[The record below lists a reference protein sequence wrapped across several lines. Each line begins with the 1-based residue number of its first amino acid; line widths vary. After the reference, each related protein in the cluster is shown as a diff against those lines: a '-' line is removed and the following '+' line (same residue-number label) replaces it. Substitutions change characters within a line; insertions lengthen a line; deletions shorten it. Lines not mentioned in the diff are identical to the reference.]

1 MEKKFSATRLD
12 GKNVT
17 LMITPPI
24 ALTGFTLPTQPIAYL
39 APPQTT
45 SWFPALIITPV
56 FMTLL
61 V

>member
-1 MEKKFSATRLD
+1 MDKKLSATRLD
-12 GKNVT
+12 GKNVPPT
-17 LMITPPI
+17 ITPPI
-24 ALTGFTLPTQPIAYL
+24 ALTGFTLPMQPIANL
-39 APPQTT
+39 ALPQTT